1 MKYNPNEVLKSVNR
15 LSRRALLLGGI
26 QIGIIAG
33 LAARMRFLQV
43 QEAEK
48 YHLLAEENRINVRL
62 LSPSRGI
69 MFDRDGRALAENA
82 PNYRV
87 IMVREDTDDVE
98 TVLSQLQQLIHID
111 AKDLEKARRELGRR
125 SAFVPVTITENL
137 NWEDFA
143 KVATNAPALPGI
155 LTEVGLSRIYPQ
167 KENLAHVVG
176 YVGPVSDHY
185 LERTQDPDPLLQIP
199 RFQVGKTGVE
209 AQMER
214 SLRGSAG
221 HQRIEVNALGRVMR
235 ELERAEGERGATVK
249 LTIDSKI
256 QNFALAR
263 MAGLSASAVVI
274 DCESGDL
281 LAVGSSPSFD
291 PNLFVRGISND
302 NYNGLRDD
310 IFGPLRA
317 KAVQGTYAPA
327 STFKMMTALAALEDG
342 VLSPDH
348 TIFCPGYFEISNNR
362 FHCWKRQGHG
372 AVNVADSIIQ
382 SCDVFFYAIGQK
394 VGIDKISAMARRF
407 GLGEHHDL
415 PLSAVSRGVTPTR
428 GWKQKSFD
436 KSWLLGDT
444 VNASIGQGYVLASP
458 LQLAVM
464 AARLGTGRAVQP
476 RLIQSINDAPMPL
489 GAGAPLDVDPAH
501 LAVVQKAM
509 FGVANTKDGTA
520 FSTRIATQNLRM
532 AGKTGTAQVRRI
544 TAGERVTGVI
554 RNEDLPWKKRDH
566 ALFVDY
572 APHDNPKVAVAVV
585 VEHGGGGSSVAA
597 PIARDITLFA
607 LTKKMPDLD
616 HYPSGL
622 RAKIRREQKELA
634 PKLIDWNSLKAS
646 GQTKT

>member
-1 MKYNPNEVLKSVNR
+1 MKYNPNEVLKSAGR
-15 LSRRALLLGGI
+15 LSRRALLLGGV
-26 QIGIIAG
+26 QIGIIVG
-33 LAARMRFLQV
+33 LGARMRFLQV

-48 YHLLAEENRINVRL
+48 YRLLAEENRINVRL
-62 LSPSRGI
+62 LPPSRGI
-69 MFDRDGRALAENA
+69 MFDRDGRALAKNG

-87 IMVREDTDDVE
+87 LMVREDTDDVE
-98 TVLSQLQQLIHID
+98 TVLLQLQQLISIN
-111 AKDLEKARRELGRR
+111 AKDLEKARNELGRR

-137 NWEDFA
+137 NWKDFA
-143 KVATNAPALPGI
+143 KVAANAPALPGI

-214 SLRGSAG
+214 HLRGSAG

-235 ELERAEGERGATVK
+235 ELERAEGEQGKTVK
-249 LTIDSKI
+249 LTIDSKL

-263 MAGLSASAVVI
+263 MDGLSASAVVI
-274 DCESGDL
+274 NCESGDL
-281 LAVGSSPSFD
+281 LAVGSTPSFD

-302 NYNGLRDD
+302 NYNGLRHD
-310 IFGPLRA
+310 ILGPLRA

-327 STFKMMTALAALEDG
+327 STFKMMTALAALENG
-342 VLSPDH
+342 VLSPDD
-348 TIFCPGYFEISNNR
+348 TIFCPGHFEISNNR
-362 FHCWKRQGHG
+362 FHCWKQQGHG
-372 AVNVADSIIQ
+372 AVTMADSIIQ

-407 GLGEHHDL
+407 GFGEHHDL
-415 PLSAVSRGVTPTR
+415 PLSAVSRGVAPTTD
-428 GWKQKSFD
+428 WKRQSFD

-476 RLIQSINDAPMPL
+476 RLVQSMNGAPVAL
-489 GAGAPLDVDPAH
+489 SAGAPLDVDPAH
-501 LAVVQKAM
+501 LALVQKAM

-520 FSTRIATQNLRM
+520 FSKRIATQDLRM

-544 TAGERVTGVI
+544 TAEERATGVV
-554 RNEDLPWKKRDH
+554 RNKDLPWEKRDH
-566 ALFVDY
+566 ALFVNY
-572 APHDNPKVAVAVV
+572 APHDNPKVAVAIVV
-585 VEHGGGGSSVAA
+585 NIVNDVHK
-597 PIARDITLFA
+597 DIF
-607 LTKKMPDLD
+607 LT
-616 HYPSGL
+616 
-622 RAKIRREQKELA
+622 
-634 PKLIDWNSLKAS
+634 N
-646 GQTKT
+646 

>member
-1 MKYNPNEVLKSVNR
+1 MKYNPNEVLKSAGR
-15 LSRRALLLGGI
+15 LSRRALLLGGV
-26 QIGIIAG
+26 QIGVIAG
-33 LAARMRFLQV
+33 LGARMQFLQV

-48 YHLLAEENRINVRL
+48 YRLLAEENRINVRL
-62 LSPSRGI
+62 LPPSRGI
-69 MFDRDGRALAENA
+69 MFDRDGRTLAKNG

-87 IMVREDTDDVE
+87 LMVREDTDNVE
-98 TVLSQLQQLIHID
+98 KVLSQLQQLISID
-111 AKDLEKARRELGRR
+111 TKDLEKVRNELDRR

-143 KVATNAPALPGI
+143 KVAANAPALPGI

-176 YVGPVSDHY
+176 YVGPVSDYY

-214 SLRGSAG
+214 HLRGSAG

-235 ELERAEGERGATVK
+235 ELERAEGEQGKTVK
-249 LTIDSKI
+249 LTIDSKL

-263 MAGLSASAVVI
+263 MDGLSASVVVI
-274 DCESGDL
+274 NCESGDL

-310 IFGPLRA
+310 ILGPLRA

-327 STFKMMTALAALEDG
+327 STFKMMTALAALENG
-342 VLSPDH
+342 VLNPDD
-348 TIFCPGYFEISNNR
+348 TIFCPGHFEISNNR
-362 FHCWKRQGHG
+362 FHCWKQQGHG
-372 AVNVADSIIQ
+372 AVTMADSIIQ

-415 PLSAVSRGVTPTR
+415 PLSAVSRGVAPTTD
-428 GWKQKSFD
+428 WKRQSFD

-476 RLIQSINDAPMPL
+476 RLIQNMNGAPMAL
-489 GAGAPLDVDPAH
+489 SGGAPLDVDPAH
-501 LAVVQKAM
+501 LALVQKAM

-520 FSTRIATQNLRM
+520 FSKRIATQDLRM

-544 TAGERVTGVI
+544 TAEERATGVV
-554 RNEDLPWKKRDH
+554 RNEDLPWEKRDH
-566 ALFVDY
+566 ALFVNY
-572 APHDNPKVAVAVV
+572 APHDNPKVAVAIV
-585 VEHGGGGSSVAA
+585 VEHGGGGSPVAA

-607 LTKKMPDLD
+607 LTGKMPDPD
-616 HYPSGL
+616 HYPLGQ
-622 RAKIRREQKELA
+622 RAQIRREQKELA
-634 PKLIDWNSLKAS
+634 PKLIDWNSLKTS
-646 GQTKT
+646 GQTKI